1 LSIFEVIM
9 LLCFGLSWPVS
20 IAKTIRTKEV
30 RGKSP
35 VFLIIICLGY
45 ISGIIHKILY
55 SPDWV
60 VYLYG
65 LNLLLVMADCVL
77 YFYYI
82 KKISVS
88 AFEKVNS
95 TER

>member
-9 LLCFGLSWPVS
+9 LLCFGISWPVS

-45 ISGIIHKILY
+45 VSGIIHKVLY

-65 LNLLLVMADCVL
+65 VNLLLVTADCVL
-77 YFYYI
+77 YFHYI
-82 KKISVS
+82 KKVPVS
-88 AFEKVNS
+88 AREKV
-95 TER
+95 

>member
-9 LLCFGLSWPVS
+9 LLCFGISWPVS

-65 LNLLLVMADCVL
+65 LNLLLVTADCVL
-77 YFYYI
+77 YFHYI
-82 KKISVS
+82 KKASVI